1 MYVHISD
8 RKCLWLQDKD
18 REEIR
23 ALCEKLL
30 QLQLT
35 EQQLD
40 DGMAEMDADGGGEI
54 SFQEFYTWWDRCQD
68 GLLGDAKKAAE
79 GNTRK
84 AGVR

>member
-1 MYVHISD
+1 M
-8 RKCLWLQDKD
+8 QDKD